1 MFRDIHHAF
10 RLLGKS
16 PGFTMVAVLTLGIG
30 IGANITI
37 FSMIN
42 AVLVRPLAAPQSEKL
57 VRLYET
63 NERPL
68 AKGSVSVPNFLDW
81 RERTSGFE
89 SMGAYAPRNFALQGR
104 SGSKRVQGAAVS
116 ANYFQVIGVGPRWG
130 RSFGPEEDQ
139 PGRDHVVIISE
150 VLCRRLYGE
159 QTEVLGRSVQLN
171 SETYTIVGIAPAGFC
186 FPNVDTEAWIPL
198 AFSGNDLQARNNHWL
213 NVIGRLSA
221 GASIAGVQEQMS
233 SIAAVLARQ
242 YPSQQT
248 GRGIHV
254 VSLHDDMVGETR
266 PTFWLLQ
273 SAVGCMLLI
282 ACGNLANLL
291 LSRATGRQREITTR
305 AALGA
310 SRWQIARLLFAE
322 SLLLGIGGGI
332 LGFLSALW
340 GIQLFSVI
348 GKAYLP
354 HFSAV
359 PTAVLGYTAFLS
371 LLVGLL
377 CGLLPVSTILGKR
390 GDYLQSALRDS
401 SYGFTGRADQGKGV
415 LAICEIAGALI
426 LLICGGLLLRS
437 FLKLQET
444 NSGIVES
451 DKILTAGLTLPP
463 ARYSSGQL
471 INAFYRAEQTRVA
484 GLPGVRAAGAINDL
498 PLTPAHDGTTF
509 RIEDWPP
516 FARGQEPAAETRVV
530 SGDYFQ
536 AAGIPL
542 IAGRF
547 LDERDGPDAPRV
559 ILINR
564 TMALRFWKD
573 AREAIG
579 HRIDNG
585 TCVATVVGVVGDVHQ
600 FGLARAPLPE
610 IYFPIFQAQDAS
622 DLGQND
628 AQSMVLVIRAEGS
641 SDPAMLADS
650 VRQEIGE
657 IDSTLPLYRVLPW
670 STIIAN
676 SIGDRRLNLWLVGA
690 FGLMAL
696 LLSALGLYGVISY
709 GVARRT
715 REIGVRIALGAE
727 PIGVLRLVLAGG
739 TRLAAIGIA
748 IGTVVSLFVTR
759 LLQGF
764 LYEVSPTDPM
774 TFAGIIALLV
784 SVTFFANYIPARR
797 ATKISPMIALRE

>member
-1 MFRDIHHAF
+1 
-10 RLLGKS
+10 
-16 PGFTMVAVLTLGIG
+16 MVAVFTLGIG

-42 AVLVRPLAAPQSEKL
+42 TVLVRPLAAPRSEKL

-63 NERPL
+63 TERPL
-68 AKGSVSVPNFLDW
+68 AKGSVSAPNFLDW

-89 SMGAYAPRNFALQGR
+89 SMGAYVLRNFALQGR
-104 SGSKRVQGAAVS
+104 SGSERVLGAAVS

-130 RSFGPEEDQ
+130 RGFWPEEDQ

-150 VLCRRLYGE
+150 GLCRRLYGE
-159 QTEVLGRSVQLN
+159 QKEVLGHSVQLN
-171 SETYTIVGIAPAGFC
+171 NETYTIVGIVSAGFC

-198 AFSGNDLQARNNHWL
+198 AFSGNDLQARGNHWL
-213 NVIGRLSA
+213 NVVGRLRA

-248 GRGIHV
+248 GRGIQV
-254 VSLHDDMVGETR
+254 VSLHDDLVGEAR

-273 SAVGCMLLI
+273 SAVACMLLI
-282 ACGNLANLL
+282 ACSNLANLL

-305 AALGA
+305 VALGA
-310 SRWQIARLLFAE
+310 RRWQIARLLFAE

-332 LGFLSALW
+332 LGLLSALW
-340 GIQLFSVI
+340 GIQLFSVL
-348 GKAYLP
+348 GKMYFA
-354 HFSAV
+354 HFAAV
-359 PTAVLGYTAFLS
+359 PIDTAVLGYTAFLS

-377 CGLLPVSTILGKR
+377 CGLLPVTTMLGRR

-401 SYGFTGRADQGKGV
+401 SYGFTGRADQGKSV

-444 NSGIVES
+444 DSGIVGP
-451 DKILTAGLTLPP
+451 DKILTAALTLPP
-463 ARYSSGQL
+463 ARYSSGQW
-471 INAFYRAEQTRVA
+471 INAFYRAEQSRLV

-498 PLTPAHDGTTF
+498 PLTPSHDGTTF
-509 RIEDWPP
+509 QIEDRPP
-516 FARGQEPAAETRVV
+516 FTKGQEPTAETRVV

-536 AAGIPL
+536 AAGVPL

-573 AREAIG
+573 AGEAIG

-641 SDPAMLADS
+641 TDPAMLAGS
-650 VRQEIGE
+650 LRQAIGE

-670 STIIAN
+670 SAIIAN
-676 SIGDRRLNLWLVGA
+676 SIGDRRLNLWLVGG
-690 FGLMAL
+690 FGLVAL

-715 REIGVRIALGAE
+715 HEIGVRIALGAR
-727 PIGVLRLVLAGG
+727 PLGVLRLILARG

-764 LYEVSPTDPM
+764 LYEVSPTDPV

-797 ATKISPMIALRE
+797 ATKISPMMALRE

>member
-1 MFRDIHHAF
+1 M
-10 RLLGKS
+10 
-16 PGFTMVAVLTLGIG
+16 
-30 IGANITI
+30 
-37 FSMIN
+37 
-42 AVLVRPLAAPQSEKL
+42 LVRPLAAPQSEKL

-68 AKGSVSVPNFLDW
+68 AKGSVSAPNFLDW
-81 RERTSGFE
+81 RERTRGFE
-89 SMGAYAPRNFALQGR
+89 SMGACVPRNFALQGR
-104 SGSKRVQGAAVS
+104 SGSERVLGVAVS
-116 ANYFQVIGVGPRWG
+116 ANYFQVIGVGPHWG

-150 VLCRRLYGE
+150 VLCRRLYGD

-171 SETYTIVGIAPAGFC
+171 SETYTIVGIASAGFC
-186 FPNVDTEAWIPL
+186 FPDVDTEAWIPL
-198 AFSGNDLQARNNHWL
+198 AFNGNDLQARSNHWL
-213 NVIGRLSA
+213 NVIGRLRV
-221 GASIAGVQEQMS
+221 GTSIAEAQEQMS
-233 SIAAVLARQ
+233 SIAKVLARQ
-242 YPSQQT
+242 YPSEQS

-273 SAVGCMLLI
+273 SAVACMLLI
-282 ACGNLANLL
+282 ACSNLANLL
-291 LSRATGRQREITTR
+291 LSRATTRQREITTR

-332 LGFLSALW
+332 LGLLSALW
-340 GIQLFSVI
+340 GIQLLSVL
-348 GKAYLP
+348 GKAYFP

-359 PTAVLGYTAFLS
+359 PVDVAVFGYAIFLS
-371 LLVGLL
+371 VLVGLL
-377 CGLLPVSTILGKR
+377 CGLLPVGAILGR
-390 GDYLQSALRDS
+390 CGDYFQSALRDS
-401 SYGFTGRADQGKGV
+401 SYGFTSGMGQGKSV

-426 LLICGGLLLRS
+426 LLICGGLLFRS

-444 NSGIVES
+444 DSGIVEP

-463 ARYSSGQL
+463 AHYSSGQL

-484 GLPGVRAAGAINDL
+484 RLPGVRLAGAINDL

-509 RIEDWPP
+509 QIEDWPP
-516 FARGQEPAAETRVV
+516 FAKGQEPAAETRVV

-564 TMALRFWKD
+564 TMALRFWKN
-573 AREAIG
+573 AGEAIG
-579 HRIDNG
+579 HRINNG

-628 AQSMVLVIRAEGS
+628 AQSMVLVIRVEDS
-641 SDPAMLADS
+641 TDPPMLAGS
-650 VRQEIGE
+650 LRQAIGE
-657 IDSTLPLYRVLPW
+657 IDSALPLYRVLPW
-670 STIIAN
+670 SAIIAN

-690 FGLMAL
+690 FGLIAL
-696 LLSALGLYGVISY
+696 LLAALGLYGVISY

-715 REIGVRIALGAE
+715 REIGVRIALGAQ
-727 PIGVLRLVLAGG
+727 PAGVLGLILAEG

-748 IGTVVSLFVTR
+748 VGTVVSLLVTR

-764 LYEVSPTDPM
+764 LYEVSPTDPI
-774 TFAGIIALLV
+774 TFAGIIGLLA
-784 SVTFFANYIPARR
+784 SVTFFANYVPAHR